1 MSNILSYAQYK
12 SNYYRLQPLFYLFLL
27 IFIEYDCISNKYV
40 VLLAWNDKSI
50 YNRNGGNY
58 MKNIGDL
65 LTIYRKKAGLTQIDV
80 AEKLTKAGYPI
91 QNKSIYAWEKNKSTP
106 NPTQFLFLCE
116 LYGITDIYS
125 TFIGPNPDNP
135 LSILNDAGKEKALE
149 FIRILGLTNEYRVE
163 KASDNATD
171 TLPAKTRELPL
182 FLLAASAG
190 TGEFLDSEAH
200 EMVVVGSEVP
210 EKASFGIRLNGNS
223 MEPRYMN
230 GQIVWVYKTSE
241 LFDGDIGIFFLDG
254 QAYCKKLHKGKKGL
268 ELLSFNPEYK
278 PIPVRESSDFKIF
291 GRVVS

>member
-1 MSNILSYAQYK
+1 
-12 SNYYRLQPLFYLFLL
+12 
-27 IFIEYDCISNKYV
+27 
-40 VLLAWNDKSI
+40 
-50 YNRNGGNY
+50 
-58 MKNIGDL
+58 MKNIGDI
-65 LTIYRKKAGLTQIDV
+65 LTTYRKKSGLTQIDV

-106 NPTQFLFLCE
+106 NPSQFLFLCK

-135 LSILNDAGKEKALE
+135 LAALNDAGKEKALD
-149 FIRILGLTNEYRVE
+149 FIRILGLTDEYSIDD
-163 KASDNATD
+163 KAKTD
-171 TLPAKTRELPL
+171 DAKAPVKTRELPL
-182 FLLAASAG
+182 YLLAASAG

-241 LFDGDIGIFFLDG
+241 LYDGDIGIFYLDG
-254 QAYCKKLHKGKKGL
+254 QAYCKKLHKGKKGI
-268 ELLSFNPEYK
+268 ELISFNPEYK

-291 GRVVS
+291 GRVIS